1 MDWNFNNSFFSLSMN
16 QLFNR
21 AGAAETENINEAPLH
36 KMLRLAGQL

>member
-1 MDWNFNNSFFSLSMN
+1 MFHNSFFSLSMN

-21 AGAAETENINEAPLH
+21 AVAPQPENIYEAPLH

>member
-1 MDWNFNNSFFSLSMN
+1 MDSVFHNNFFSQSMN

-21 AGAAETENINEAPLH
+21 AGAAEPENTNEAPLH